1 MKTIFKTIFFLL
13 LVSCQSAR
21 NVVTVKP
28 LVPYKPVVSY
38 AEAEKRSQT
47 ILEKMTLPEKI
58 SMISGH
64 NSFFIKGFPQYG
76 IPQLYM
82 SDASAGVNIRKELNN
97 GMEKSVSFPA
107 PIALAAT
114 WDRALAL
121 DMAQAIGEECKI
133 GGTAILLGP
142 GVNIYRISQNGRNFE
157 YFGEDPYLT
166 SRITEN
172 YVVGMQSTGT
182 MSTVKHF
189 IANNNEH
196 RRRLT
201 DAIIDKRTLHEIYL
215 PAFKAAVDAGVM
227 SVMTSYNMVNGEY
240 TAESK
245 TLVDGILRKELGFKG
260 LVMSDWRSVYNGEK
274 AIKSGLDLEMPGDYA
289 DWLKALG
296 ENPFRHL
303 KHEAAPLLA
312 ENKVTEADINRMVK
326 NTMRSGIMMGL
337 YDRPIQDTSY
347 VKNYGKHE
355 QVALQVAR
363 KSIVLLKNANTILP
377 IIPGKEKV
385 NYLLTGEFADKLPFG
400 GGSAEVKG
408 YNNALMHD
416 ALKKVYG
423 SQLNYISKPT
433 DAEIKAAKVVFLSVG
448 THDREG
454 NDRFFALPDS
464 VENLVKR
471 VTALNP
477 NTVVIVN
484 SGSGIRMTD
493 WSDKA
498 AAILYA
504 WYPGQTGNTALA
516 EILSGKVNPS
526 GKLPMTIE
534 NDFSNSPG
542 ANYKKDTSAFNMPWQ
557 DEYSFRFPISHD
569 NYKEGV
575 FVGYR
580 WYESKGLKVQ
590 FPFGHGLSY
599 TKFEFSDLKIKPTFN
614 EGEKVKVS
622 FNIKNTG
629 VVAGTEVVQLYIK
642 DNESSV
648 PRPLKEL
655 KAFTRVDL
663 QASEEKMVQFTLNP
677 VDFSFFDVKTNSWK
691 SEAGKFTIL
700 VGSSSV
706 DIRLKK
712 EIELK

>member
-1 MKTIFKTIFFLL
+1 
-13 LVSCQSAR
+13 
-21 NVVTVKP
+21 
-28 LVPYKPVVSY
+28 
-38 AEAEKRSQT
+38 
-47 ILEKMTLPEKI
+47 
-58 SMISGH
+58 
-64 NSFFIKGFPQYG
+64 
-76 IPQLYM
+76 
-82 SDASAGVNIRKELNN
+82 
-97 GMEKSVSFPA
+97 MEKSVSFPT

-114 WDRALAL
+114 WDRTLAH

-157 YFGEDPYLT
+157 YFGEDPYLAA
-166 SRITEN
+166 RITEN

-260 LVMSDWRSVYNGEK
+260 LIMSDWRSVYNGEK
-274 AIKSGLDLEMPGDYA
+274 AIKAGLDLEMPGDYA

-296 ENPFRHL
+296 DTPFRHL
-303 KHEAAPLLA
+303 KHEAVPLLA
-312 ENKVTEADINRMVK
+312 ENKVSEADINRMVK

-337 YDRPIQDTSY
+337 YDRPIQDTSFT
-347 VKNYGKHE
+347 KNYGKHE

-363 KSIVLLKNANTILP
+363 ESIVLLKNANAILP
-377 IIPGKEKV
+377 LVPGKANA
-385 NYLLTGEFADKLPFG
+385 NYLLTGEFATKLPFG

-408 YNNALMHD
+408 YNNVIMKEAL
-416 ALKKVYG
+416 AKAYG
-423 SQLNYISKPT
+423 NHLNYIPNPT
-433 DAEIKAAKVVFLSVG
+433 DEEIKAANVVFLSVG
-448 THDREG
+448 TADIEG
-454 NDRFFALPDS
+454 NDRPFALPDS
-464 VENLVKR
+464 TENFVKKI
-471 VTALNP
+471 TSLNP

-493 WSDKA
+493 WSNKA

-516 EILSGKVNPS
+516 DILSGNVNPS

-534 NDFSNSPG
+534 NDFSDSPG
-542 ANYKKDTSAFNMPWQ
+542 ANYKKDTASFKIPGMEQYNMKLPVNHL
-557 DEYSFRFPISHD
+557 D
-569 NYKEGV
+569 YKEGV

-580 WYESKGLKVQ
+580 WYEAKGLKVQ

-599 TKFEFSDLKIKPTFN
+599 TKFNYSGLKIKPTFN
-614 EGEKVKVS
+614 EGENVNVS
-622 FNIKNTG
+622 FNIKNSGT
-629 VVAGTEVVQLYIK
+629 VAGTEVVQLYIK

-648 PRPLKEL
+648 ARPLKEL
-655 KAFTRVDL
+655 KAFTRVEL
-663 QASEEKMVQFTLNP
+663 LPNEEKEVQFTLKP
-677 VDFSFFDVKTNSWK
+677 VDFSFFDVETNAWK
-691 SEAGKFTIL
+691 CEAGKFTIF

-712 EIELK
+712 EIEIN

>member
-1 MKTIFKTIFFLL
+1 MKFILKVFLLVL

-21 NVVTVKP
+21 KVVIVKP
-28 LVPYKPVVSY
+28 LVPYKPTVSY
-38 AEAEKRSQT
+38 DDAEKRSQS
-47 ILEKMTLPEKI
+47 ILEKMPLSEKI

-64 NSFFIKGFPQYG
+64 NSFFIKGFPLYG

-97 GMEKSVSFPA
+97 GMEKSVSFSA

-114 WDRALAL
+114 WSRELAY
-121 DMAQAIGEECKI
+121 DMAKAIGEECKI
-133 GGTAILLGP
+133 GGTSILLGP

-166 SRITEN
+166 ARITEN

-201 DAIIDKRTLHEIYL
+201 DALIDKRTLHEIYL

-245 TLVDGILRKELGFKG
+245 SLVDGILRKELGFKG

-289 DWLKALG
+289 DWLKVLG
-296 ENPFRHL
+296 ETPFRHL

-337 YDRPIQDTSY
+337 YDRPIQDTNFTN
-347 VKNYGKHE
+347 NYEKHE

-363 KSIVLLKNANTILP
+363 ESIVLLKNANSILP
-377 IIPGKEKV
+377 LVPEKA
-385 NYLLTGEFADKLPFG
+385 NSNFLLTGEFANTLPFG

-408 YNNALMHD
+408 YNNVLMYD

-423 SQLNYISKPT
+423 SALNYIPRPT
-433 DAEIKAAKVVFLSVG
+433 DAEIKAANVVFLSVG

-454 NDRFFALPDS
+454 NDHFFALPDS

-471 VTALNP
+471 GTALNP

-504 WYPGQTGNTALA
+504 WYPGQTGNIALA
-516 EILSGKVNPS
+516 EIVSGRVNPS

-534 NDFSNSPG
+534 NDFSDSPG

-569 NYKEGV
+569 EYKEGV

-580 WYESKGLKVQ
+580 WYESKGLKIQ

-599 TKFEFSDLKIKPTFN
+599 TKFDYSNLKIKPTFN

-629 VVAGTEVVQLYIK
+629 AVAGTEVVQLYIK
-642 DNESSV
+642 DNESTV
-648 PRPLKEL
+648 ARPLKEL
-655 KAFTRVDL
+655 KAFTRVGL
-663 QASEEKMVQFTLNP
+663 QPNEENEVQFTLNP
-677 VDFSFFDVKTNSWK
+677 VDFSFFDIETNVWK
-691 SEAGKFTIL
+691 SEAGKFTIF

>member
-1 MKTIFKTIFFLL
+1 MKIFFKTLFLIV
-13 LVSCQSAR
+13 LVSCQPAR
-21 NVVTVKP
+21 NVLTVKP
-28 LVPYKPVVSY
+28 LVPYKPVVSFDD
-38 AEAEKRSQT
+38 AEKRSQA

-114 WDRALAL
+114 WDRTLAN

-166 SRITEN
+166 ARITEN
-172 YVVGMQSTGT
+172 YVVGMQNTGT

-201 DAIIDKRTLHEIYL
+201 DVIIDNRTLHEIYL
-215 PAFKAAVDAGVM
+215 PAFKAAVDAGVI

-245 TLVDGILRKELGFKG
+245 SLVDGVLRKELGFKG

-296 ENPFRHL
+296 ETPFRHL

-326 NTMRSGIMMGL
+326 NNMRSGIMMGL

-363 KSIVLLKNANTILP
+363 ESIVLLKNVHTILP
-377 IIPGKEKV
+377 IIPGKDNV
-385 NYLLTGEFADKLPFG
+385 NYLLTGEFATKLPFG

-408 YNNALMHD
+408 YNNVLMREALE
-416 ALKKVYG
+416 KVYG
-423 SQLNYISKPT
+423 NKVKQISKPT
-433 DAEIKAAKVVFLSVG
+433 DEEIKTANVVFLSVG
-448 THDREG
+448 TADIEG
-454 NDRFFALPDS
+454 NDRPFALPDS
-464 VENLVKR
+464 TENFVKKI
-471 VTALNP
+471 TSLNP

-498 AAILYA
+498 SAILYA

-534 NDFSNSPG
+534 NDFSDSPG
-542 ANYKKDTSAFNMPWQ
+542 ANYKKDTTSFKIPGMEQYNMNLPMNHL
-557 DEYSFRFPISHD
+557 D
-569 NYKEGV
+569 YKEGI

-599 TKFEFSDLKIKPTFN
+599 TKFNYSGLKIKPTFN
-614 EGEKVKVS
+614 EAEQVNVS

-629 VVAGTEVVQLYIK
+629 TVVGTEVVQLYIK

-648 PRPLKEL
+648 ARPLKEL
-655 KAFTRVDL
+655 KAFTRVEL
-663 QASEEKMVQFTLNP
+663 LPNEEKEVHFTLNP
-677 VDFSFFDVKTNSWK
+677 IDFSLFDVKTNAWK
-691 SEAGKFTIL
+691 SEAGKFTIF

>member
-1 MKTIFKTIFFLL
+1 MKFLL
-13 LVSCQSAR
+13 KIFLFLFLVSCQSAR
-21 NVVTVKP
+21 KVLTVNP
-28 LVPYKPVVSY
+28 IIPYKPMVSY
-38 AEAEKRSQT
+38 NEAEKRSQA
-47 ILEKMTLPEKI
+47 ILEKMTLAEKI

-64 NSFFIKGFPQYG
+64 NSFFIKGFPHYG

-114 WDRALAL
+114 WNRSLAH

-157 YFGEDPYLT
+157 YFGEDPYL
-166 SRITEN
+166 SARITEN

-201 DAIIDKRTLHEIYL
+201 NAIIDKRTLHEIYL

-245 TLVDGILRKELGFKG
+245 TLVDGILRQELGFKG

-296 ENPFRHL
+296 ETPFRHL

-347 VKNYGKHE
+347 VKYYEKHE
-355 QVALQVAR
+355 KTALQVGR
-363 KSIVLLKNANTILP
+363 ESIVLLKNANNILP
-377 IIPGKEKV
+377 LIPGKAAG
-385 NYLLTGEFADKLPFG
+385 NYLLTGEFAAKLPFG

-408 YNNALMHD
+408 YNNVIMKD
-416 ALKKVYG
+416 ALIKIYG
-423 SQLNYISKPT
+423 KQLNYIPTPT
-433 DAEIKAAKVVFLSVG
+433 DDEIKAATVVFLSIG

-454 NDRFFALPDS
+454 NDRFFELPDS

-471 VTALNP
+471 VTSLNP
-477 NTVVIVN
+477 KNVLIVN

-493 WSDKA
+493 WSGKA

-534 NDFSNSPG
+534 NNFADSPG
-542 ANYKKDTSAFNMPWQ
+542 ANYKKDTAAFNMPWQ

-569 NYKEGV
+569 EYKEGV

-599 TKFEFSDLKIKPTFN
+599 TKFNYSNFKIKPTFN

-622 FNIKNTG
+622 FTIKNSGAVKG
-629 VVAGTEVVQLYIK
+629 VEVVQLYIK

-655 KAFTRVDL
+655 KAFVRVDL
-663 QASEEKMVQFTLNP
+663 LPNEEKEVQFTLNP
-677 VDFSFFDVKTNSWK
+677 EDFSFFDVKTNAWK
-691 SEAGKFTIL
+691 SEAGKFTIF
-700 VGSSSV
+700 VGSSSE

-712 EIELK
+712 EIERR